1 MPSIK
6 ILVRRTNSEETT
18 LTPTMVNLLIALV
31 VLFATIALLIGTLL
45 IFRQMRQ
52 KAKEQALL
60 DKEAGLPMYSEKEYD
75 NAPSPSSSSSSSSS
89 GMRNSR
95 LVISTPGFNEK
106 QALIRAA
113 STPSSPDVPEIR
125 ITFPEEVDAAGR
137 RTSGRVVVVKVG
149 EHSVGMEPV
158 RDSEEDLPAYKQ
170 REEGRFQSLDLDRMG
185 GLKEKE
191 MR

>member
-1 MPSIK
+1 MPV
-6 ILVRRTNSEETT
+6 LHQHVARGETV

-45 IFRQMRQ
+45 IFRQMRRKQ
-52 KAKEQALL
+52 KEAEVLHS
-60 DKEAGLPMYSEKEYD
+60 EAGLPMYSEKDEY
-75 NAPSPSSSSSSSSS
+75 PSSSST
-89 GMRNSR
+89 RASR
-95 LVISTPGFNEK
+95 LIISTPGYSEK
-106 QALIRAA
+106 EALMRGA

-125 ITFPEEVDAAGR
+125 ITFPEEVDESGR

-158 RDSEEDLPAYKQ
+158 RQEDLPPYPS
-170 REEGRFQSLDLDRMG
+170 REEGGKFESLDLDRMG
-185 GLKEKE
+185 GLKEKD